1 MTPEERNKYIADC
14 CDGFKG
20 QLLARADRIP
30 RDWDCAEIQQWIMD
44 TARDA
49 WTVKMT
55 PTRRH
60 RWPAYGFAFLLTW
73 GNRCVFKFLDHS
85 FSRFLRRAFGMV
97 KVVQVDAHCFAC
109 GRRDPRG
116 KDMLTDWLSSGL

>member
-1 MTPEERNKYIADC
+1 MEIKIPLMTLEERNKYIADC

-55 PTRRH
+55 PTRKH
-60 RWPAYGFAFLLTW
+60 R
-73 GNRCVFKFLDHS
+73 
-85 FSRFLRRAFGMV
+85 SRLRRRIFTDLGKSV
-97 KVVQVDAHCFAC
+97 CIQISRSQLQQVPAKSLRNGESRT
-109 GRRDPRG
+109 GRCALFRLRA
-116 KDMLTDWLSSGL
+116 SGSQR